1 MAQTPEL
8 VPFHQATEAILS
20 RVVPLPPESVALDQI
35 VGRVLARTVH
45 AVEDVPAFA
54 SSAMDGYALPRA
66 VLDAIQAGG
75 EAAARVVGEIAAG
88 APGFDSCPVDDAVV
102 RIFTG
107 GVVPEWVA
115 AVLPQERTRREG
127 DRVVMQGP
135 LAEGAH
141 VRRAG
146 GDLKAGEPVLDAGI
160 PLTPPAVAVLASLG
174 VGQVAVGAL
183 PRVGI
188 LVTGTELVTD
198 GPIAVGQIR
207 DSNGPALAAAARACG
222 AGTVLV
228 ARASDDA
235 DALGAVLD
243 DLWPRVD
250 VLLTSGGVSVGDHDL
265 VKDVLEAS
273 GVQRILWGVAQRPG
287 RPFYAGIRGG
297 TVVLGLP
304 GNPASAM
311 ATFLAH
317 GWPLLRHLQGM
328 QVRQVRSRAVLSAP
342 VHKAPGFTAM
352 VRGRRA
358 LDGAVVTA
366 RPSGPQES
374 HQMLPFSRSDCL
386 ILVPPDVDGLPAGT
400 TVDVIPFPW
409 AEFR

>member
-8 VPFHQATEAILS
+8 VPFHEATEAILS
-20 RVVPLPPESVALDQI
+20 QVVPLPQVSVALDQA

-45 AVEDVPAFA
+45 AVEDVPAAA

-66 VLDAIQAGG
+66 VLDALQAGG
-75 EAAARVVGEIAAG
+75 EATARVAGEIAAG
-88 APGFDSCPVDDAVV
+88 VPGFDACPGDDAVV

-107 GVVPEWVA
+107 GVVPPWVA
-115 AVLPQERTRREG
+115 AVLPQERTRRDG
-127 DRVVMQGP
+127 DRVVMSGP
-135 LAEGAH
+135 LADGAH

-146 GDLKAGEPVLDAGI
+146 GDLKAGEPVLDAGV

-174 VGQVAVGAL
+174 LGQVAVGAL
-183 PRVGI
+183 PRVGV
-188 LVTGTELVTD
+188 LVTGSEIVTD

-222 AGTVLV
+222 AGAVLV
-228 ARASDDA
+228 ARAPDDA

-273 GVQRILWGVAQRPG
+273 GVRRILWGVAQRPG
-287 RPFYAGIRGG
+287 RPFYAGIRGT

-317 GWPLLRHLQGM
+317 GWPLLRRLQGM
-328 QVRQVRSRAVLSAP
+328 RVQQVRSRAVLSAP
-342 VHKAPGFTAM
+342 VHKAPGFTALL
-352 VRGRRA
+352 RGQR
-358 LDGAVVTA
+358 GMEGPVVTA

-386 ILVPPDVDGLPAGT
+386 ILVPADVDGLPAGT
-400 TVDVIPFPW
+400 VVDVIPFPW